1 MFRRLYVR
9 SLPLTLA
16 ATVLSGAFLTGVVFF
31 TGCDKAE
38 PPVKAVEATTLPSG
52 DKLRDMIDAE
62 VSFTLLKRDLN
73 GEVNAAWQILHGV
86 LGYGRDFEIV
96 LGDKRVKALDWA
108 LEGGKMKGWV
118 MRKDA
123 GQPGITA
130 VVEPGSKTGQGH
142 PDQWLAIIAQCGVP
156 SDQPMVVDG
165 KTYAIKDLV
174 TQSMRDI
181 YDGKE
186 ASWTAIS
193 LSHYLGVD
201 SEWEA
206 GDGTIWTL
214 ERIVAMEAAADIKQA
229 ACGGTHR
236 LSALTLS
243 LQRYRQQHPD
253 VPLARG
259 WLAAQQRIDGAIETI
274 REYQLPSG
282 AFSTDFFV
290 SKADSAE
297 TTRNLHASGH
307 TLEFLALT
315 LDPEE
320 LREPWVVRNVVYV
333 CNLLRRTHSV
343 PNLECGALYHAAR
356 GLRVY
361 RERLY
366 GPYDYFHS
374 KPIDKTPTEEKQPEV
389 AAVE

>member
-1 MFRRLYVR
+1 
-9 SLPLTLA
+9 
-16 ATVLSGAFLTGVVFF
+16 
-31 TGCDKAE
+31 
-38 PPVKAVEATTLPSG
+38 
-52 DKLRDMIDAE
+52 MIDAE
-62 VSFTLLKRDLN
+62 VTYTLHKRDLS

-86 LGYGRDFEIV
+86 LGYGRNFEIV
-96 LGDKRVKALDWA
+96 LGKERVKALDWA
-108 LEGGKMKGWV
+108 LGGGKMKGWV
-118 MRKDA
+118 MRKDE

-156 SDQPMVVDG
+156 SDQPLVIGDQ
-165 KTYAIKDLV
+165 TYAVKDLI
-174 TQSMRDI
+174 TQAMYTI

-193 LSHYLGVD
+193 LSNYLPLNE
-201 SEWEA
+201 EWKA
-206 GDGTIWTL
+206 ADGTIWTI

-236 LSALTLS
+236 LSALTLA
-243 LQRYRQQHPD
+243 LNRYRQEHPGE
-253 VPLARG
+253 PLTRG
-259 WLAAQQRIDGAIETI
+259 WLAAQERIDGAIDTI

-315 LDPEE
+315 MDPEE
-320 LREPWVVRNVVYV
+320 LREPWVVRNVAYV
-333 CNLLRRTHSV
+333 CNLLNKTRNV

-361 RERLY
+361 RERVF
-366 GPYDYFHS
+366 GPYDYFN
-374 KPIDKTPTEEKQPEV
+374 PTTTEPGKAEKQPEV
-389 AAVE
+389 AATN

>member
-1 MFRRLYVR
+1 MLRQLSSNSLR
-9 SLPLTLA
+9 SLALLGIC
-16 ATVLSGAFLTGVVFF
+16 GALLICMAIVP
-31 TGCDKAE
+31 GCQRAE
-38 PPVKAVEATTLPSG
+38 PPVKAVEAAALPSG
-52 DKLRDMIDAE
+52 DQLRDMIDAE
-62 VSFTLLKRDLN
+62 VSFTLLNRDLN
-73 GEVNAAWQILHGV
+73 GEVNAAWQIMHGV

-96 LGDKRVKALDWA
+96 QGNERVKALDWA
-108 LEGGKMKGWV
+108 MAGGKMKGWV
-118 MRKDA
+118 MRKDE
-123 GQPGITA
+123 GQPGVTA

-142 PDQWLAIIAQCGVP
+142 PDQWLAIIAQCDVP
-156 SDQPMVVDG
+156 SAQPLVVGDE
-165 KTYAIKDLV
+165 TYTIKDLV
-174 TQSMRDI
+174 TQSMREI

-186 ASWTAIS
+186 ASWTSVA
-193 LSHYLGVD
+193 LAHYLDLD

-206 GDGTIWTL
+206 GDGTIWTI

-236 LSALTLS
+236 LSALTLA
-243 LQRYRQQHPD
+243 LQRYRKEHPEQ
-253 VPLARG
+253 PLTRG
-259 WLAAQQRIDGAIETI
+259 WLAAQQRIDGAVETI
-274 REYQLPSG
+274 KEYQLPSG
-282 AFSTDFFV
+282 AFSTDFFA

-320 LREPWVVRNVVYV
+320 LREPWVVRDVVYV
-333 CNLLRRTHSV
+333 CNLLRRTHAV

-356 GLRVY
+356 GLRIY

-366 GPYDYFHS
+366 GPYDYFNS
-374 KPIDKTPTEEKQPEV
+374 RPIETAGEKKQPAV